1 MRETLEAAF
10 TAAMEHLDGLD
21 RNSVAPTVDRATLLE
36 RLDVGVRDAGL
47 PADQVVRELAE
58 AVRGGIMGSASGRFF
73 AWVIGGTQP
82 AALAAD
88 WMTAAWDNNAGL
100 YACSPAASVVEEIA
114 GRWLKDIL
122 RLPSTASFALTT
134 GCQMAHVTCLA
145 AARHAVLARLGWDV
159 EDRGL
164 CGAPAIRVVR
174 VAELH
179 GSIDRA
185 LRLLGIGSGALT
197 TEANWSGPTIL
208 VLQAGDIN
216 TGEFDDFERLIPEAK
231 ARGAWVHID
240 GAFGLWAAASPR
252 LRHLVKGFELADSW
266 TTDGHKWLNTPFDC
280 GYAFVADPEAHRA
293 AMSHQAS
300 YLTHADDAR
309 DPLDWTPEFSRRAR
323 GFPTYAAL
331 RQLGRSGV
339 AELVER
345 CCDHAKAIVCGIGK
359 LAGAEILA
367 EPIINQGLLRF
378 GDRTDEVIAAV
389 NRSGEAFFS
398 GTTWRGMRAM
408 RVSVSNWRTS
418 EEDVARTIA
427 AVKKVL
433 EEIC

>member
-1 MRETLEAAF
+1 LEAAF